1 MPFAIT
7 WTNLEIV
14 MLSEVHQTEK
24 ESALDRKYPI
34 ILLTNGISKRGTDE
48 LITKQKQS
56 HRCRKKLRVTKG
68 ERVRGGVNWK
78 IGIDT
83 YTLGY
88 IKQKCNL
95 TLHHSKAMGP

>member
-7 WTNLEIV
+7 WANLEIV

-24 ESALDRKYPI
+24 DKYPI

-78 IGIDT
+78 IGIDR
-83 YTLGY
+83 YTLLC
-88 IKQKCNL
+88 IKQITNEEQ
-95 TLHHSKAMGP
+95 